1 MNILTKVALLAHFN
15 SLMGHF
21 YTFEN
26 LWDYLKIIFYFIV
39 FFFFFFIYFL
49 KKLNKKWL
57 SLVGRKLSRSGDTF
71 GPNMII

>member
-1 MNILTKVALLAHFN
+1 MGLFKNQLLV
-15 SLMGHF
+15 
-21 YTFEN
+21 YR
-26 LWDYLKIIFYFIV
+26 V
-39 FFFFFFIYFL
+39 FFFFFIYFL